1 MSAWLNLA
9 LGIVHLLT
17 WIAQRLDA
25 ADRQRLIT
33 AVTENLLR
41 HEIDDILDRMRRAD
55 ASGVPSAPGSDDE
68 HFRD

>member
-1 MSAWLNLA
+1 VSAWLNLA

-41 HEIDDILDRMRRAD
+41 HEIDDILDRLRRAGV
-55 ASGVPSAPGSDDE
+55 SGVPDSPGPDDRN
-68 HFRD
+68 FRD